1 MATALGKVREQIE
14 RAILADGPYVAKTQR
29 LQRGLARKLQRL
41 VSADV
46 ARRLARP
53 WTRDPE
59 TFANYYLD
67 DEAVRLLLLPTA
79 DLRFFLA
86 RLAGMTAHDV
96 VYTSADGEGVECYRD
111 ATTFLIN
118 ADGEEGET
126 DSWSRCVSVS
136 KLTGDNAY
144 RKHLYA
150 PNYKGDIAKYAAAI
164 VPRKIEACVVR
175 HGLGHFDGANRIFM
189 YAAFDFV
196 VGMTGRGPAR
206 SETSILKVQLD
217 RARRPAFM
225 RRLKSGA
232 RRAHQDGWEVRMH
245 GYPISR
251 AELREDFPVGAAQV
265 LAGVVRA

>member
-1 MATALGKVREQIE
+1 MATALSKVRDQIE
-14 RAILADGPYVAKTQR
+14 RAILADRPYLAKTQR

-41 VSADV
+41 VSTDV
-46 ARRLARP
+46 SRRLAHP
-53 WTRDPE
+53 WTRDAE

-96 VYTSADGEGVECYRD
+96 VYAAADGEGVECYRD

-118 ADGEEGET
+118 VDGEDGAT
-126 DSWSRCVSVS
+126 HSWSRCVSVS
-136 KLTGDNAY
+136 KLAGDNAY
-144 RKHLYA
+144 RKHLHA
-150 PNYKGDIAKYAAAI
+150 PNYNGDVAKYAAAI
-164 VPRKIEACVVR
+164 VPRNIETLVVR
-175 HGLGHFDGANRIFM
+175 HGVGHFDGANRLFM

-196 VGMTGRGPAR
+196 VGMTGRRAAR

-217 RARRPAFM
+217 KARRPAFM

-232 RRAHQDGWEVRMH
+232 RRPHQDGWEVRMH

-251 AELREDFPVGAAQV
+251 AELRQDFPVGVAQV
-265 LAGVVRA
+265 LAGVIRA